1 MKTLKVLTVVGT
13 RPEIIRLSRTIALL
27 DQHVHHI
34 LVHTGQNYDY
44 ELNEIFFQELEIRKP
59 DYFLNVDTSSLGAA
73 VGDIIRKSE
82 EVLKK
87 EMPDAMLVLGD
98 TNSSL
103 AAYMAKR
110 MHIPIFHMEAGNR
123 SFDFNVPEEINRRI
137 IDHIADFNL
146 VYTEHARR
154 HLISEG
160 LPHRRIYLT
169 GSPMREVL
177 EYYRE
182 KIEDSS
188 ISGQPWNSGTVEPG
202 TRNPEPGTDFF
213 LVSFH
218 REENV
223 DNPENLKKILD
234 ILHRLAEKYQL
245 PVIVSTHPRTRK
257 RLEAVGQLDSWTVGQ
272 LDKDS
277 VGQLDGWT
285 VGQNP
290 SNIEHRQSNR
300 PIAQSPNRPIAQSPN
315 RPIVQFLP
323 PFGFLDYINL
333 QMHAKCVISDSGTIS
348 EESAILGFP
357 AISLRQSMER
367 PEAQDAGT
375 IILTGLDPDV
385 VLDSVELVISEFSR
399 RPAVSGQ
406 PWNSGTVERWNGGTV
421 EQWNGGTV
429 EQWNSGTVEP
439 GTRNPEPVTRTIPAE
454 YLIADTSWRV
464 LKLIMG
470 NAKLSNKWW
479 GIK

>member
-1 MKTLKVLTVVGT
+1 MKIRVPFTSNMTKSKIKVLTVVGT
-13 RPEIIRLSRTIALL
+13 RPEIIRLSRTISLL
-27 DQHVHHI
+27 DQHVNHI

-44 ELNEIFFQELEIRKP
+44 ELNEVFFEDLELRKP

-73 VGDIIRKSE
+73 VGDIMRKSE
-82 EVLKK
+82 EVLRK

-98 TNSSL
+98 TNSCL

-169 GSPMREVL
+169 GSPMQEVL
-177 EYYRE
+177 LYYKS
-182 KIEDSS
+182 KIDSLTPLTPRPPFPPLLEER
-188 ISGQPWNSGTVEPG
+188 GPG
-202 TRNPEPGTDFF
+202 GEVGDFF

-223 DNPENLKKILD
+223 DNPENLQKILD
-234 ILHRLAEKYQL
+234 ILNRLAEKYQL

-272 LDKDS
+272 EES
-277 VGQLDGWT
+277 PVT
-285 VGQNP
+285 
-290 SNIEHRQSNR
+290 SH
-300 PIAQSPNRPIAQSPN
+300 QSPYESPK
-315 RPIVQFLP
+315 PYALSSKLIHFMK

-367 PEAQDAGT
+367 PEAQDCGT
-375 IILTGLDPDV
+375 IILTGFDPEV
-385 VLDSVELVISEFSR
+385 VLDSVDLVIKEHSSR
-399 RPAVSGQ
+399 QSSVVSRQ
-406 PWNSGTVERWNGGTV
+406 SNLEPETRNLELWNSGTL
-421 EQWNGGTV
+421 EQTFR
-429 EQWNSGTVEP
+429 S
-439 GTRNPEPVTRTIPAE
+439 IPAD
-454 YLIADTSWRV
+454 YQITDTSWRV

-470 NAKLSNKWW
+470 NARLSNKWW
-479 GIK
+479 GINR